1 MLYAYSLSNTK
12 ISSYK
17 KTVTSSLHVID
28 STWLKSTLTPLEF
41 QSSTLFTKMTSTSV
55 SASALQ
61 SSLDKLT
68 ISPEAHEPSILTNPI
83 ANSTSASYR
92 DDTSKSAPPLAKPVQ
107 SISTPSPPPPTPAS
121 PTVRTKATASNSPYH
136 TQPPY
141 GMNGSVDG
149 AATGAGRSST
159 PTGRSGAADPDK
171 RPEKTTSTAARLI
184 AAGLG
189 QRPPKRT
196 EEERKYDQAMRVQEK
211 KKRDAAKAEEQKKKD
226 DLEKAKKSIWED

>member
-1 MLYAYSLSNTK
+1 
-12 ISSYK
+12 
-17 KTVTSSLHVID
+17 
-28 STWLKSTLTPLEF
+28 
-41 QSSTLFTKMTSTSV
+41 MTSTSV

-83 ANSTSASYR
+83 ANATSTSYKDKSDASE
-92 DDTSKSAPPLAKPVQ
+92 SASTLAKPVH

-121 PTVRTKATASNSPYH
+121 PTVRTKATASNSPYQ
-136 TQPPY
+136 TNPPY

>member
-1 MLYAYSLSNTK
+1 
-12 ISSYK
+12 
-17 KTVTSSLHVID
+17 
-28 STWLKSTLTPLEF
+28 
-41 QSSTLFTKMTSTSV
+41 MTST

-68 ISPEAHEPSILTNPI
+68 ISSPEAQAPRVLTNSIEVAESWEDSTTSAESASTATIPI
-83 ANSTSASYR
+83 A
-92 DDTSKSAPPLAKPVQ
+92 
-107 SISTPSPPPPTPAS
+107 TPSPPPPTPAS
-121 PTVRTKATASNSPYH
+121 PTVKTKASAFSSPYS
-136 TQPPY
+136 TLPPY
-141 GMNGSVDG
+141 GMSSSKEDSSAAGS
-149 AATGAGRSST
+149 APRSQPSGRSA
-159 PTGRSGAADPDK
+159 GEPDK

-189 QRPPKRT
+189 QRAPKRT

>member
-1 MLYAYSLSNTK
+1 MA
-12 ISSYK
+12 
-17 KTVTSSLHVID
+17 
-28 STWLKSTLTPLEF
+28 
-41 QSSTLFTKMTSTSV
+41 STSV

-68 ISPEAHEPSILTNPI
+68 ISPEAHDPSILTNPI
-83 ANSTSASYR
+83 ANATSTSYK
-92 DDTSKSAPPLAKPVQ
+92 DKTDTSESAPPLAKPVQ
-107 SISTPSPPPPTPAS
+107 STSTPSPPPPTPAS
-121 PTVRTKATASNSPYH
+121 PTVRTKATASNSPYQ
-136 TQPPY
+136 TNPPY

-159 PTGRSGAADPDK
+159 PTGRSSSAADPDK